1 MAGLLPTTES
11 NLRTAVGV
19 AMCKLDIIARICKPL
34 YLFYILR
41 EDRVR
46 CGDSKILLD
55 YIFVRYC

>member
-1 MAGLLPTTES
+1 MVGRMPTTES

-19 AMCKLDIIARICKPL
+19 EIYKLGIV
-34 YLFYILR
+34 R

-55 YIFVRYC
+55 YIFVKYC